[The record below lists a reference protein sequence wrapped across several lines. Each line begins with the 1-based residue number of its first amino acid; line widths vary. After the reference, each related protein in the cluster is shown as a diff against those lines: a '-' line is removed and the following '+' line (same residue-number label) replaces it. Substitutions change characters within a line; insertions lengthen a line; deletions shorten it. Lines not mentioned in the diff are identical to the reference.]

1 MVQTAKNQLFVAPVD
16 PTEPLKPD
24 VFHSQTLSPLEIVLF
39 ATFTHYRSICEAH
52 VFQKT
57 TFYHVRYGYFLV
69 SPFSSGLNLQTNN
82 SKQLLSMFIYDCGK
96 IKMNPNDRLLLVSL
110 NKKLFWIVWNVLWG
124 EKSLFSSRF
133 FSQIAPLSSLEEA
146 VETEVFTLKPSNKQF
161 KTASKSFDDA
171 KANGVYRRISVYE
184 KTHRYWAIAKSRAS
198 QINYIEGVYHGIV
211 RSVLK
216 VKGMNGLFVTMK
228 AMCLSV
234 KKDVVFVEFWLWI
247 LLISTRSK
255 RLPFWQRRCDQIHL
269 GSNIGVDGLLTCW
282 GTLQIIA
289 IACRFG
295 QNINN

>member
-1 MVQTAKNQLFVAPVD
+1 MVQTAKNQLFVALVS

-57 TFYHVRYGYFLV
+57 TFYHVRHGYLLV

-82 SKQLLSMFIYDCGK
+82 S
-96 IKMNPNDRLLLVSL
+96 
-110 NKKLFWIVWNVLWG
+110 
-124 EKSLFSSRF
+124 
-133 FSQIAPLSSLEEA
+133 
-146 VETEVFTLKPSNKQF
+146 

-216 VKGMNGLFVTMK
+216 VEGYEWAFCDDESNVSFGKERWCFRGVLTMDSSY
-228 AMCLSV
+228 LN
-234 KKDVVFVEFWLWI
+234 KDV
-247 LLISTRSK
+247 SDY
-255 RLPFWQRRCDQIHL
+255 PF
-269 GSNIGVDGLLTCW
+269 GSGG
-282 GTLQIIA
+282 A
-289 IACRFG
+289 IRY
-295 QNINN
+295 I